1 MTKWWSPPLK
11 PSTTKF
17 DPGILLPKGGS
28 CMCDPN
34 REFGDGQKSDI
45 KKKDEGLMILLLSGI
60 A

>member
-1 MTKWWSPPLK
+1 MK